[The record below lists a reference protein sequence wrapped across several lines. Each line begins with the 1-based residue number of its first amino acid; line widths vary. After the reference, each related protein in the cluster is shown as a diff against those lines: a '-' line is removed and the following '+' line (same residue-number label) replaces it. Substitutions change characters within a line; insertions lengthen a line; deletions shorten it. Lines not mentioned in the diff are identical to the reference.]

1 MYNKPII
8 VFEGIESSGKSHHI
22 KKIANYLKK
31 KKAKFVK
38 IREPGGSI
46 NSEKI
51 RRLILNNKSDLDKF
65 SDLLLYFAARN
76 ENIEKIV
83 KKNYKKKIILID
95 RFTDSTI
102 AYQYYGMGLNKKI
115 IDLINNYFLKK
126 IHVSFTFLNIVSMK
140 NLKKRLNKRK
150 NLNKY
155 DKFNINF
162 YNRVQKGF
170 VKVSK
175 NNKKYL
181 IINSNNAIKENEK
194 IILNKIKF
202 LTKIK

>member
-8 VFEGIESSGKSHHI
+8 VFEGIEGSGKTHHI
-22 KKIANYLKK
+22 KQIVNYLKE
-31 KKAKFVK
+31 KKAQFLN

-76 ENIEKIV
+76 ENIEKII

-102 AYQYYGMGLNKKI
+102 AYQYYGMGLNRKI

-181 IINSNNAIKENEK
+181 IINSNDTIKENEK

>member
-1 MYNKPII
+1 
-8 VFEGIESSGKSHHI
+8 
-22 KKIANYLKK
+22 
-31 KKAKFVK
+31 
-38 IREPGGSI
+38 
-46 NSEKI
+46 
-51 RRLILNNKSDLDKF
+51 
-65 SDLLLYFAARN
+65 
-76 ENIEKIV
+76 
-83 KKNYKKKIILID
+83 
-95 RFTDSTI
+95 
-102 AYQYYGMGLNKKI
+102 MGLNRKI

-181 IINSNNAIKENEK
+181 IINSNDTIKENEK
-194 IILNKIKF
+194 IILNKIKI

>member
-8 VFEGIESSGKSHHI
+8 VFEGIEGSGKSHHI
-22 KKIANYLKK
+22 KQIVNYFKK
-31 KKAKFVK
+31 KKMKFVN
-38 IREPGGSI
+38 IREPGGSN

-51 RRLILNNKSDLDKF
+51 RRLILNKKSDLDKF

-76 ENIEKIV
+76 ENIEKII

-95 RFTDSTI
+95 RFTDSTL

-181 IINSNNAIKENEK
+181 IINSNDTIKENEK
-194 IILNKIKF
+194 IILNKIKI

>member
-1 MYNKPII
+1 
-8 VFEGIESSGKSHHI
+8 
-22 KKIANYLKK
+22 
-31 KKAKFVK
+31 
-38 IREPGGSI
+38 
-46 NSEKI
+46 
-51 RRLILNNKSDLDKF
+51 
-65 SDLLLYFAARN
+65 
-76 ENIEKIV
+76 
-83 KKNYKKKIILID
+83 
-95 RFTDSTI
+95 
-102 AYQYYGMGLNKKI
+102 MGLNRKI
-115 IDLINNYFLKK
+115 IDLINNYFLNQ

-181 IINSNNAIKENEK
+181 IINSNDTIKENEK

>member
-8 VFEGIESSGKSHHI
+8 VFEGIEGSGKTHHI
-22 KKIANYLKK
+22 KQIVNYLKK
-31 KKAKFVK
+31 KKAKFVN
-38 IREPGGSI
+38 IREPGGSN

-76 ENIEKIV
+76 ENIEKII

-102 AYQYYGMGLNKKI
+102 AYQYYGMGLNRKI

-162 YNRVQKGF
+162 YNKVQKGF
-170 VKVSK
+170 IKLSK
-175 NNKKYL
+175 NKKNYM
-181 IINSNNAIKENEK
+181 IINSNEK
-194 IILNKIKF
+194 ISKNKKKILKKINS
-202 LTKIK
+202 LLSI